1 MFTNLANRSLILIVG
16 VVIVI
21 AAAGIYF
28 MSTSSEPNGGA
39 VTPSEVV
46 TSPKSVQG
54 EALYGDY
61 CTGCHGA
68 KGVGGVG
75 PALSANN
82 VNRSI
87 IANGNL
93 DEGMPSFKGELSPEE
108 IDSII
113 DYLSS

>member
-1 MFTNLANRSLILIVG
+1 MILIVG
-16 VVIVI
+16 VVIVV
-21 AAAGIYF
+21 AAAGIYL
-28 MSTSSEPNGGA
+28 MSTSSGPNESA
-39 VTPSEVV
+39 TPSEVA

-54 EALYGDY
+54 EALYADY

-75 PALSANN
+75 PPLSANN
-82 VNRSI
+82 VNRSVI
-87 IANGNL
+87 ENGYL
-93 DEGMPSFKGELSPEE
+93 DEGMPAFKDELNPEE